1 MSYTWTNGELIT
13 AEKLNDTGGED
24 SKFEVTVLDLTG
36 ERLSEEDADAFAAA
50 YTRTINGDTSQLIIG
65 FFGVSNGANQ
75 FGKLQSAS
83 VGLGGYT
90 GTFVNTMIDMNGS
103 TPELFIDRRTASRNK
118 IDKRTYRCVLTS
130 R

>member
-1 MSYTWTNGELIT
+1 MSYTWENGELIT
-13 AEKLNDTGGED
+13 AEKLNNTGNED

-36 ERLSEEDADAFAAA
+36 ERLSEEDSDALARA
-50 YTRTINGDTSQLIIG
+50 YTKIINGDTSQLVIG

-90 GTFVNTMIDMNGS
+90 GTFVNTMIDLNGS
-103 TPELFIDRRTASRNK
+103 APELFIDRRTASRNTINK
-118 IDKRTYRCVLTS
+118 KTSRCILTS
-130 R
+130 S

>member
-1 MSYTWTNGELIT
+1 MAYEWTNGELIT
-13 AEKLNDTGGED
+13 AEKLNQTGSED
-24 SKFEVTVLDLTG
+24 SKFEVTVVDLTG
-36 ERLSEEDADAFAAA
+36 ERLSIEDSDAFANA
-50 YTRTINGDTSQLIIG
+50 YTKIINGDTSQLIIG

-90 GTFVNTMIDMNGS
+90 GTFVNTMIDTNGS
-103 TPELFIDRRTASRNK
+103 TPELFIDRRTASRNT
-118 IDKRTYRCVLTS
+118 IDKRTYRCVLTL

>member
-1 MSYTWTNGELIT
+1 MSYTWENGELIT

-24 SKFEVTVLDLTG
+24 SKFDVTVVDLTG
-36 ERLSEEDADAFAAA
+36 EKLSAEDADAFAAA
-50 YTRTINGDTSQLIIG
+50 YTRTINEDTSQLIIG

-103 TPELFIDRRTASRNK
+103 TPELFIDRRTASRNT
-118 IDKRTYRCVLTS
+118 IDKRTYRCVLTL

>member
-24 SKFEVTVLDLTG
+24 SKFDVTVVDLTG
-36 ERLSEEDADAFAAA
+36 EKLSAEDADAFAAA
-50 YTRTINGDTSQLIIG
+50 YTRTINEDTSQLIIG

-103 TPELFIDRRTASRNK
+103 TPELFIDRRTASRNT
-118 IDKRTYRCVLTS
+118 IDKRTYRCVLTL